1 MKQAKSLLLFC
12 LFAAFPYVLLVGS
25 LTVLFDGNAR
35 TFWRSLVTILAIRL
49 LFALLDTAGVFLW
62 RKLCAR
68 RSHPRI
74 PCNEEQFVALGLRVW
89 RSNPWGGLATL
100 VHKHKKRGNLQN

>member
-1 MKQAKSLLLFC
+1 MKQAKSLLVFVLFSA
-12 LFAAFPYVLLVGS
+12 LPYLLLVGS

-62 RKLCAR
+62 RKLYAR
-68 RSHPRI
+68 RTSRQ
-74 PCNEEQFVALGLRVW
+74 NAL
-89 RSNPWGGLATL
+89 
-100 VHKHKKRGNLQN
+100 

>member
-1 MKQAKSLLLFC
+1 MKHAKSLLVFVLFSA
-12 LFAAFPYVLLVGS
+12 LPYLLLVGS

-62 RKLCAR
+62 RKLYAR
-68 RSHPRI
+68 RTSRE
-74 PCNEEQFVALGLRVW
+74 NAL
-89 RSNPWGGLATL
+89 
-100 VHKHKKRGNLQN
+100 

>member
-1 MKQAKSLLLFC
+1 MKQAKSLLVFILFSA
-12 LFAAFPYVLLVGS
+12 LPYLLLVGS

-62 RKLCAR
+62 RKLYAR
-68 RSHPRI
+68 RTSRE
-74 PCNEEQFVALGLRVW
+74 NGL
-89 RSNPWGGLATL
+89 
-100 VHKHKKRGNLQN
+100 

>member
-1 MKQAKSLLLFC
+1 MKQAKSLLVFVLFSA
-12 LFAAFPYVLLVGS
+12 LPYLLLVGS

-62 RKLCAR
+62 RKLYAR
-68 RSHPRI
+68 RTSR
-74 PCNEEQFVALGLRVW
+74 E
-89 RSNPWGGLATL
+89 NPL
-100 VHKHKKRGNLQN
+100 